1 MIRTIIA
8 DDHPLVREGLK
19 KILKEEHDF
28 QVVAEAVNSAEIFAL
43 LAKYEADVLLLDINM
58 PGRSGIDVL
67 SEIHTIAPKLRILI
81 LTIHPEDSLAVRA
94 LKAGASGYITKDAI
108 PSELIVAI
116 RQVAEGHKYISNK
129 LAGQLAQSVQ
139 KNTGDLPHQ
148 SLSEREYEVFTH
160 IATGRTLHEISND
173 LSLSPATV
181 STYRARI
188 MEKMNMHSNAELMH
202 YALLNKLIE

>member
-1 MIRTIIA
+1 VIRTIIA

-108 PSELIVAI
+108 PSELVVAI

-148 SLSEREYEVFTH
+148 SLSEREYEVFIH
-160 IATGRTLHEISND
+160 ITSGKTLHEISND
-173 LSLSPATV
+173 LSLSPATI